1 MCDSLDL
8 QVEPPIKQ
16 FAIASHAWEDFKRN
30 PCDWQK
36 FEALHWVM
44 SVLIAQWHA
53 YAAAMRVNACLA
65 DKGTEHD
72 EIVDLAG

>member
-8 QVEPPIKQ
+8 RVDPPAKQ
-16 FAIASHAWEDFKRN
+16 FAIAAHAWDDFNRS
-30 PCDWQK
+30 PGDWQK

-53 YAAAMRVNACLA
+53 YAAARRVNACIE
-65 DKGTEHD
+65 DRGQEHD
-72 EIVDLAG
+72 EVVDLLG